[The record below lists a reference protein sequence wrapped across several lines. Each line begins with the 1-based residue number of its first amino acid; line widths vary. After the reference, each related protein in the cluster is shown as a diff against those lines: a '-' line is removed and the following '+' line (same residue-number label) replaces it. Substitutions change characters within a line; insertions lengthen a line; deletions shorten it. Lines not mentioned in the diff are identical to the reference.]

1 MNSFFKIRTRFE
13 GPTDTNGARI
23 VAKIDGR
30 ADSDMQRQ
38 LTVPYRYEL
47 DTVANHYFAAYQL
60 IQKWGCPDHDPERMV
75 CQHLDTG
82 YLFTHAYP
90 VQWEHSQCVVRGCIN
105 SAEVAA

>member
-1 MNSFFKIRTRFE
+1 MKSFFSIRTHFQ
-13 GPTDTNGARI
+13 GATDTNGERI
-23 VAKIDGR
+23 VARLEGP
-30 ADSDMQRQ
+30 AESDMQQQ
-38 LTVPYRYEL
+38 LTVPYKYEL

-90 VQWEHSQCVVRGCIN
+90 VQWEHSQCVVRGCIEQ
-105 SAEVAA
+105 EVAA